1 VVQLL
6 TLWLFSQQQI
16 DVPVYDNMIYLTVG
30 VIIFLLTDAMFYA
43 QIDRDK
49 YRRIF
54 AVFLAISG
62 LVLILKSLS

>member
-1 VVQLL
+1 MVQLL

>member
-1 VVQLL
+1 MAVQ
-6 TLWLFSQQQI
+6 SAA
-16 DVPVYDNMIYLTVG
+16 DRCVYDNIIYLTVG
-30 VIIFLLTDAMFYA
+30 VIIFLLIDAMFYA

-62 LVLILKSLS
+62 LVLVLKSLN

>member
-1 VVQLL
+1 M
-6 TLWLFSQQQI
+6 
-16 DVPVYDNMIYLTVG
+16 PVYDNIIYLTVG

-54 AVFLAISG
+54 AMFLAISG

>member
-1 VVQLL
+1 
-6 TLWLFSQQQI
+6 
-16 DVPVYDNMIYLTVG
+16 
-30 VIIFLLTDAMFYA
+30 MFYA

-62 LVLILKSLS
+62 LVLVLKSLN